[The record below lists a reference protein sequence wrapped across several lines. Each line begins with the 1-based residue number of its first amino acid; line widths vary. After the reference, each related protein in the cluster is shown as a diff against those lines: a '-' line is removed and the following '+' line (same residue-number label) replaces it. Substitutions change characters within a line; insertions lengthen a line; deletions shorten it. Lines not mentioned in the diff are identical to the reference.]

1 MSSPAHQQSQPS
13 SFTREELERAL
24 AENSYGISSFEIMSS
39 SPLKATARVVLLE
52 GEPVIVSLSSRGY
65 QLHSPSEAPMDP
77 DHDSETVFET
87 IEQLLQ
93 TVSQQYESAKRN
105 ALFTKLESLASEST

>member
-1 MSSPAHQQSQPS
+1 MSSPAQQSKPS
-13 SFTREELERAL
+13 TFTREELERAL
-24 AENSYGISSFEIMSS
+24 SENSYGISSFDITSS

-52 GEPVIVSLSSRGY
+52 GEPILISLSSRGF

-93 TVSQQYESAKRN
+93 TVSPQYESARRN
-105 ALFTKLESLASEST
+105 TLLAKLQSLADPA

>member
-1 MSSPAHQQSQPS
+1 MSSQEQSKPS
-13 SFTREELERAL
+13 AFMREELERAL
-24 AENSYGISSFEIMSS
+24 AEQSFGISSYETTSS

-52 GEPVIVSLSSRGY
+52 GEVVLISLTSRGF

-93 TVSQQYESAKRN
+93 TVSPQYESKKRS
-105 ALFTKLESLASEST
+105 ALMEKLESLSDPS

>member
-1 MSSPAHQQSQPS
+1 MSSQEQSAPS
-13 SFTREELERAL
+13 SFMREELERAL
-24 AENSYGISSFEIMSS
+24 AEQSFAISSFEAMSS

-52 GEPVIVSLSSRGY
+52 GDAVVVSLTSRGY

-77 DHDSETVFET
+77 DHDAETIFET

-93 TVSQQYESAKRN
+93 TVSPGFESAQRS
-105 ALFTKLESLASEST
+105 ALMAKLESLSDLA